1 MENPTKFYSDRQETA
16 VAKYLGW
23 KRVAASGARP
33 FNKGDVQSDRW
44 LCECKTHTA
53 VCNDYKIS
61 FSVWRKLLRESTSC
75 MRRPVL
81 IVDTGTQKIEDQCVI
96 IPMTFY
102 DLDYELKMYDPII
115 DNESDFHI
123 RQNEKSFSFSSSV
136 TSVLLKKK
144 YCIRVK
150 FNDID
155 VVIMPIEFFKELVDC
170 E

>member
-1 MENPTKFYSDRQETA
+1 MEKATKFYSDKQETV
-16 VAKYLGW
+16 VANYLGW

-33 FNKGDVQSDRW
+33 FNKGDVVSERW

-53 VCNDYKIS
+53 VSSNYKVL
-61 FSVWRKLLRESTSC
+61 FSVWRKLVSEATSC

-81 IVDTGTQKIEDQCVI
+81 IVDNGTQKVGDQCVV

-102 DLDYELKMYDPII
+102 SIENELRLYDMIP
-115 DNESDFHI
+115 NNKVHI
-123 RQNEKSFSFSSSV
+123 RQSAKSFSFSTAVISDM
-136 TSVLLKKK
+136 LKEK

-150 FNDID
+150 VNDVD
-155 VVIMPIEFFKELVDC
+155 VVIMPIELFKWMVDS